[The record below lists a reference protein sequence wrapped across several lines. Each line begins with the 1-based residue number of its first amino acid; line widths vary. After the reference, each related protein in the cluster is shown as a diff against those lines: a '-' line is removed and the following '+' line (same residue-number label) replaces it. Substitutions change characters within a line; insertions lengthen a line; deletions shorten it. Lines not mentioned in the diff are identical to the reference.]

1 MAVKTI
7 VIQVYAVGMHHYGRK
22 ELHVGVGYKL
32 KREPENKYHANAV
45 SMHDRDSDR
54 TVGYLQRKYAD
65 KISPIMSAG
74 LATNTGFY
82 VKPKQQAEFKNKWV
96 GPIQMCNL
104 GFRCSEENITNVQA
118 VLKDTG
124 LSFKIL

>member
-7 VIQVYAVGMHHYGRK
+7 VIQVYAVGIYHYGRK

-54 TVGYLQRKYAD
+54 KVGCLQRKYAD

-104 GFRCSEENITNVQA
+104 GFRCSEENITNV
-118 VLKDTG
+118 
-124 LSFKIL
+124 

>member
-45 SMHDRDSDR
+45 SIHDEDSDR
-54 TVGYLQRKYAD
+54 KVGYLQRKYAD
-65 KISPIMSAG
+65 KISPIRSAG

-82 VKPKQQAEFKNKWV
+82 VKPKQQSEFKNKWV

-104 GFRCSEENITNVQA
+104 GFITNVQA

>member
-1 MAVKTI
+1 MDVKTF

-54 TVGYLQRKYAD
+54 KVGYIQRKYAD

-74 LATNTGFY
+74 LDFTSNQSSKRNSKINGWDRNRCAI
-82 VKPKQQAEFKNKWV
+82 WV
-96 GPIQMCNL
+96 
-104 GFRCSEENITNVQA
+104 SD
-118 VLKDTG
+118 VLKKT
-124 LSFKIL
+124 LLTFKQC

>member
-7 VIQVYAVGMHHYGRK
+7 VIQVYAVGIYHYGRK

-32 KREPENKYHANAV
+32 KRESENKYHANAV

-54 TVGYLQRKYAD
+54 KVSYLQRKYAD

-74 LATNTGFY
+74 LATKLDFTSNQSSKRNSKINGWDRY
-82 VKPKQQAEFKNKWV
+82 ICAIWV
-96 GPIQMCNL
+96 
-104 GFRCSEENITNVQA
+104 SD
-118 VLKDTG
+118 VLKKT
-124 LSFKIL
+124 LLTFKQC